1 MKMRENHLTD
11 ERSFYQ
17 YFRKNPISD
26 IERLEV
32 NCPKTPKHEITFIN
46 RENGHKFKVDDIQ
59 LTTYKRN
66 LMVNQFFEIFTNTE
80 KYSIIESSF
89 LDNDSFPLSKVI
101 SCIKS
106 KLKRNGNN
114 VFGYI
119 WVIDVGA
126 NQKPHFHL
134 AIAIK
139 KINTLNNKLPEY
151 LKLKY
156 RRKNIYSSFVRSNS
170 KYENYLKSKRIYERG
185 SRKRNYGKSIRY
197 KTI

>member
-1 MKMRENHLTD
+1 MRENQLFNEKT
-11 ERSFYQ
+11 SYQ

-26 IERLEV
+26 IECFEI
-32 NCPKTPKHEITFIN
+32 NYPKTPKHEITFIN

-66 LMVNQFFEIFTNTE
+66 QMVNQFFEIYGGNE

-101 SCIKS
+101 SGIKS
-106 KLKRNGNN
+106 KVKRNGNT

-119 WVIDVGA
+119 WIIDVGA
-126 NQKPHFHL
+126 NQKPHFHF
-134 AIAIK
+134 AIAIEK
-139 KINTLNNKLPEY
+139 TNTLNNKLPEY

-156 RRKNIYSSFVRSNS
+156 KGKKIYSSFVRSNE

-185 SRKRNYGKSIRY
+185 SRKRTYGKSIRY